1 MPDRTIED
9 GADTNESLQMR
20 AVELEIENEYL
31 RSELSSRLFKV
42 RGFGLIGLCYS
53 QRKNHDGN
61 WNDDKP
67 SGRVGRGG
75 TRSDG
80 KD

>member
-31 RSELSSRLFKV
+31 RSELNSRLFKV

-53 QRKNHDGN
+53 QRKNDDGN